1 MPKVTIVRSWP
12 DDDQIH
18 VSIEV
23 EDDHP
28 DGLIGEAARVA
39 VKTYADALDL
49 TIAADAIEPDGEVD
63 GP

>member
-12 DDDQIH
+12 DDDQLH

-23 EDDHP
+23 EENHP

-39 VKTYADALDL
+39 VKTFADAHG
-49 TIAADAIEPDGEVD
+49 IMMSAIDEDES
-63 GP
+63 